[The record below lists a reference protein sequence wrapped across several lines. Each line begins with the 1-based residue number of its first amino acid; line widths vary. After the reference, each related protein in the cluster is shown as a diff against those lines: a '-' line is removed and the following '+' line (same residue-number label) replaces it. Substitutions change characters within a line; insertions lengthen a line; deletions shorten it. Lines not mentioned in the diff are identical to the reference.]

1 MIITR
6 HLLLK
11 KLIDN
16 KVIKNKKLSTKFQQI
31 LNNNP
36 NLTQLVVE
44 YTSFLKY
51 SAPLNVRIQ
60 CIIQNINQQP
70 LCINCNNPTSMRTYN
85 PGIYTFN
92 KYCSKRCSSSSEIA
106 SKKRKQS
113 IMKKYGVDNIFKV
126 KEIRTRA
133 KKTMIEKY
141 GVEHAMQNQEIQA
154 KMHGTMIEKYGVEH
168 AGLMEDF
175 KDKVSETSI
184 KKYGANHPMLN
195 AEILEKKNKTMVE
208 KYGVPNPMHNQDL
221 LEKRNSTNLEKYQ
234 HSSPLMN
241 EKVRKK
247 IIKSNLEKYGV
258 EYPLQ
263 SPTIK
268 EKATN
273 ALKEK
278 YGTTNNWNIPGVR
291 EKRKQKSLEKYGVEY
306 PIMNILVK
314 ERIKNVI
321 LQKYDNKHFK
331 QQHISEETI
340 NNLNDKTWLTEQHHT
355 KKKTIKKITDE
366 IDVVSPATTG
376 RYFKKYNVDVLS
388 HSSSQGERDIAA
400 YIRSIYSGTVL
411 TNVRDVIRPLELDV
425 YLPDLKIAFEYNG
438 IFWHGEKQGKDR
450 TYHLN
455 KLQRCAEEGIRLI
468 QITDAEWL
476 TKQEIV
482 QSRISSIVHNNSTI
496 YARKTTIRQL
506 SARESSVFFRETHI
520 QGTAGQAICYGLV
533 YEGEIV
539 AAMSFGKARYTNGV
553 DWELIRY
560 ANKLY
565 TSVVGGA
572 SKLFSHFIKTHDAKS
587 IVTYSDK
594 RWNTGRLYKNLG
606 FTFVHAAAP
615 NYYYFRPI
623 DTTKLYHRSQF
634 QKHKLANKLEM
645 FDPTLTEW
653 ENMKLNGYDR
663 IWDCGNDV
671 YVYDAKSNI

>member
-1 MIITR
+1 MTR
-6 HLLLK
+6 NHLLHILKQQGIINDDNTLHIKFKK
-11 KLIDN
+11 KLMEAPE
-16 KVIKNKKLSTKFQQI
+16 LA
-31 LNNNP
+31 
-36 NLTQLVVE
+36 QLVVDH
-44 YTSFLKY
+44 TSFLRGNKNCLKTRLHVLKLGITTQPVCETCGVDVHMRLDGKY
-51 SAPLNVRIQ
+51 R
-60 CIIQNINQQP
+60 
-70 LCINCNNPTSMRTYN
+70 
-85 PGIYTFN
+85 YTFPVF
-92 KYCSKRCSSSSEIA
+92 CSSGCFSSNDDVK
-106 SKKRKQS
+106 KKRKITNIQKYGVENAGAAAEN
-113 IMKKYGVDNIFKV
+113 IEKRKQTCIKRYGVNNPMANDEIRAKQKQTNLERYGVENAACAPEIIQRREDTNLDRYGVRNAGCADVFIEKRKQTCIKRYGVDNPFKLPEV
-126 KEIRTRA
+126 QEKADATMLERYGVSVPLQSKEIRDKFTSTMVTRYGYEHA
-133 KKTMIEKY
+133 LQYRMFVTKMHQTMMDKY
-141 GVEHAMQNQEIQA
+141 GIASVFELESVQKQI
-154 KMHGTMIEKYGVEH
+154 KDTML
-168 AGLMEDF
+168 A
-175 KDKVSETSI
+175 
-184 KKYGANHPMLN
+184 
-195 AEILEKKNKTMVE
+195 
-208 KYGVPNPMHNQDL
+208 
-221 LEKRNSTNLEKYQ
+221 
-234 HSSPLMN
+234 
-241 EKVRKK
+241 
-247 IIKSNLEKYGV
+247 KYGV
-258 EYPLQ
+258 EY
-263 SPTIK
+263 
-268 EKATN
+268 ATQKHYTDEVLECLN
-273 ALKEK
+273 DPAWLHTQHTEL
-278 YGTTNNWNIPGVR
+278 
-291 EKRKQKSLEKYGVEY
+291 EKSLTK
-306 PIMNILVK
+306 IA
-314 ERIKNVI
+314 
-321 LQKYDNKHFK
+321 
-331 QQHISEETI
+331 EELGIAQSTVG
-340 NNLNDKTWLTEQHHT
+340 L
-355 KKKTIKKITDE
+355 
-366 IDVVSPATTG
+366 
-376 RYFKKYNVDVLS
+376 YFKKYNVDVLS

-645 FDPTLTEW
+645 FDPILTEW